1 MKWVVRTSSEDHEV
15 DVEQTGDGFEVVLK
29 GQRRLVDL
37 IVQDASLAS
46 MLLLE
51 DNRSFEVLSQS
62 ESRGRFR
69 IAIGA
74 RQFDFEVLS
83 PVEAAQLSA
92 VIGEEGPS
100 RVEAPIPGRVVAVKV
115 SEGDDVEAGQPL
127 VVLEAMKMENEL
139 SSDRSG
145 RVTKVCVEPGMTVET
160 GAVLV
165 ELE

>member
-15 DVEQTGDGFEVVLK
+15 EVEQTPEGFAVVIR
-29 GQRRLVDL
+29 GQRHLVDL
-37 IVQDASLAS
+37 LCQDASLAS

-69 IAIGA
+69 IGIGA
-74 RQFDFEVLS
+74 RQFDLEVLS
-83 PVEAAQLSA
+83 PVEAAELSA
-92 VIGEEGPS
+92 VVGEGGPS
-100 RVEAPIPGRVVAVKV
+100 RIEAPIPGRVVAVNV
-115 SEGDDVEAGQPL
+115 AVGDEVEAGQSL

-139 SSDRSG
+139 ASDRSG
-145 RVTKVCVEPGMTVET
+145 TVTKVCVEPGLTVDT
-160 GAVLV
+160 GTVLI